1 MPKPSQPLNTQVKP
15 DPTLEKRSRR
25 TFTGE
30 YKLKIVRLVDECEHG
45 EIGPLLRREK
55 LYANQISQWRKEL
68 ADHGVEGLEKSAPGP
83 RSALTAEQKRIAQLE
98 REVARLRRQMSI
110 KDDCLELQKKALHM
124 VEQLSNES
132 SS

>member
-1 MPKPSQPLNTQVKP
+1 MPKPNRPVNTQVKP

-30 YKLKIVRLVDECEHG
+30 YKLKIIRLVDECEHG

-68 ADHGVEGLEKSAPGP
+68 ADHGVEGLEKSAPGVN
-83 RSALTAEQKRIAQLE
+83 SHSNAEQYP
-98 REVARLRRQMSI
+98 V
-110 KDDCLELQKKALHM
+110 
-124 VEQLSNES
+124 NES
-132 SS
+132 N